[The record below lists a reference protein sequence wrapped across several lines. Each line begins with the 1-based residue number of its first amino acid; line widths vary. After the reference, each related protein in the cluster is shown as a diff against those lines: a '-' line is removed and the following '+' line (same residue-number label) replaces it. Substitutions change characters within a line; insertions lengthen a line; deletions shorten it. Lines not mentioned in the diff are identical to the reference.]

1 MRNPSRPLMALS
13 LAGGLLACGGT
24 PGGGPPDGGSPDGST
39 SSGQCTLTANTTATA
54 TVNAAGCAVLSR
66 DTSSCQASRQA
77 AGLSGMWLKFSCRVT
92 LSLAGGQ
99 VTAKSDGQP
108 DYKSQYFPT
117 ANPCYQKETSGIK
130 NPNTIAVGNYSLNF
144 PTAPN
149 MTAGRM
155 TGAVVGMALN
165 GVTIFGNFAAPGDDI
180 FQEAMTFDACGAH
193 PQMSGQ
199 YHYHSE
205 PYSISSDDNAFI
217 GVMRDGYA
225 IYGRRDPDGSLP
237 TLDTYGGHTGPTLDS
252 PSTPVYHY
260 HVNLQTSTGT
270 TTAGQ
275 KQWFL
280 TTGNYRGTPGSCT
293 GCM

>member
-1 MRNPSRPLMALS
+1 MLSTHRSAIALS
-13 LAGGLLACGGT
+13 LAVATWACGGT
-24 PGGGPPDGGSPDGST
+24 PGGNSGGE
-39 SSGQCTLTANTTATA
+39 CALAANTTATA
-54 TVNAAGCAVLSR
+54 TVNPAGCAILTR
-66 DTSSCQASRQA
+66 DTSACTAARQA

-92 LSLAGGQ
+92 LSMAGGQ

-108 DYKSQYFPT
+108 DYKSMYFPT
-117 ANPCYQKETSGIK
+117 SNACYQKETSGIK
-130 NPNTIAVGNYSLNF
+130 NPNSIAAGNYTLNF

-155 TGAVVGMALN
+155 AGAVVGMALN

-180 FQEAMTFDACGAH
+180 FTEAMTFDACGAH
-193 PQMSGQ
+193 PQMTGQ
-199 YHYHSE
+199 YHYHGE
-205 PYSISSDDNAFI
+205 PYSISSDDNNFI

-225 IYGRRDPDGSLP
+225 IYGRRDPDGSMP

-252 PSTPVYHY
+252 ASPVYHY

-280 TTGNYRGTPGSCT
+280 TAGNYRGTPGSCT